1 VEVAPAALEL
11 VEVAFPPVVVVS
23 DVEDAE
29 DLVPGASLLNATMLE
44 VKRPKA
50 EICCSFPSVP
60 SFSSV
65 YQRVPQR
72 SSFLPAVQVFA
83 AAVAE
88 LCNRGK
94 TSEYV

>member
-11 VEVAFPPVVVVS
+11 VEVAFPPVVVVV
-23 DVEDAE
+23 VEDAE

-50 EICCSFPSVP
+50 EICCSLPSVP

-65 YQRVPQR
+65 YHRVPQR

-94 TSEYV
+94 MSEYV